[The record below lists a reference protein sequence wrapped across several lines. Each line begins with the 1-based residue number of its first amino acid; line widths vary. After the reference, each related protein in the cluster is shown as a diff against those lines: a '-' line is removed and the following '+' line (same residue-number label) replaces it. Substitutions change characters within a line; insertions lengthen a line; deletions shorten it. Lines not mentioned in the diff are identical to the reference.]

1 MYYRAAAAGR
11 DLQQYYCYNLRR
23 GQHDTLFVYNQN
35 VVQRLLL
42 IFTVFLFIAFMS
54 CVAVYVGYSGC
65 DMSTGIYT
73 NIWML
78 FGYG

>member
-42 IFTVFLFIAFMS
+42 IFTVFFIYCIYVMCC
-54 CVAVYVGYSGC
+54 CVC
-65 DMSTGIYT
+65 RLL
-73 NIWML
+73 WL
-78 FGYG
+78 